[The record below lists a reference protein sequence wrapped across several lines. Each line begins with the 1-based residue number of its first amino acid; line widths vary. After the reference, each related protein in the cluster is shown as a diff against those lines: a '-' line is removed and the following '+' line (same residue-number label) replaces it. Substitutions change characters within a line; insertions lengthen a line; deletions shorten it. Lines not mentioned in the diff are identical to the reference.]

1 MKVFL
6 VTLELGQDFVKVL
19 MVKAENAVG
28 VLEKVTQF
36 CKDEGYFPL
45 TVRINYLPPQD
56 YTVTVL

>member
-19 MVKAENAVG
+19 MVKADHTVH

-45 TVRINYLPPQD
+45 TIRINYMSHQD